1 MIQHNENQSGGIV
14 AGDGQAARDC
24 WACGQGSHPG
34 RPCATATAGADQ
46 LAAAHLAGGIR
57 SLAEQYADATEQQ
70 LRASLEAEGVDV
82 DELIRDNTPA
92 APELAAAGDVD
103 QADDD
108 QDELET
114 YAAMFDAY
122 LVEQRLWIGA
132 PHKPLVHHIRKLCR
146 RLDSDPEASAS
157 MSSSYL
163 QAITRLERMRPGSAA
178 PKPGAGDQLGG
189 QTSIFDEL
197 ED

>member
-1 MIQHNENQSGGIV
+1 MIQPNENQSGGIV
-14 AGDGQAARDC
+14 AGDGQAATNC
-24 WACGQGSHPG
+24 WACGAVHVAGE
-34 RPCATATAGADQ
+34 PCQKSPLRQVAD
-46 LAAAHLAGGIR
+46 AF
-57 SLAEQYADATEQQ
+57 ADATEQQ

-82 DELIRDNTPA
+82 DELIRDNLHKCA
-92 APELAAAGDVD
+92 GCGLELDGDDQADRCGDCAGDVD